1 MILFLICIAIV
12 PFLLGSIFLRLK
24 KERGTEVLAE
34 GYLLGL
40 LFLFLLAEAAACI
53 VIKLEK
59 SFSDYCLLLA
69 GMVSVCLLFA
79 LLTSGRW
86 LWREF
91 IKNKKKNADKGE
103 RSQSRRDWLWKAV
116 LLLLF
121 AFFFI
126 GYLLYLPDAGS
137 DTMIETVSVTA
148 ATDTVFAYNPI
159 TGQAL
164 RYGMYPLYK
173 LASLPLLYGAF
184 YRMAQGTVSSFLYY
198 TASFWALLLAGLIL
212 WLWAQLL
219 IGEQKEKKRL
229 FLLFSLLL
237 IVVGDGE
244 ADSFAYLLLHR
255 GYSGTV
261 FAGLF
266 FLFGGYMLWQC
277 LVRKERW
284 YGSIGILLSFIGI
297 LVARPLF
304 LPKLLFQNGVSD
316 GKWWGLLFLAVLAL
330 YLARERTQ
338 KKWKKQEAVLL
349 GAALLTG
356 LFVCNPLVAVSTAY
370 AATALWSIG
379 EEWKRGRKVF
389 AGFIILICM
398 TGTVLPFSG
407 ACEKRSQAP
416 AVDYEIQDKISALAE
431 TYEGEVMLLAPE
443 MVMEQARM
451 QNAQIILPYGKNLW
465 REDCN
470 REIADVYTEEELLL
484 FEQMKLDYLQP
495 DTAAAM
501 ADSAGCRILVLRE
514 AMSEECGRVHGWK
527 EAEGTEGYAL
537 YYR

>member
-24 KERGTEVLAE
+24 KERGTEVLTE

-86 LWREF
+86 LWREL
-91 IKNKKKNADKGE
+91 IKNKEKNADKGE
-103 RSQSRRDWLWKAV
+103 RSQSRRDWIWKAV

-121 AFFFI
+121 ALFFI
-126 GYLLYLPDAGS
+126 GYLLYLPDTGS
-137 DTMIETVSVTA
+137 DTMMETVSVTA

-173 LASLPLLYGAF
+173 LASLSLLYSAF

-198 TASFWALLLAGLIL
+198 AASFWAILLTGLIL

-219 IGEQKEKKRL
+219 FGEQKEKKRL

-237 IVVGDGE
+237 IMVGDGE

-255 GYSGTV
+255 GYCGTV

-284 YGSIGILLSFIGI
+284 YGGIGILLSFIGI

-304 LPKLLFQNGVSD
+304 LPKLLFQNGVNN

-330 YLARERTQ
+330 YLAKERTQ

-349 GAALLTG
+349 GTALLTG
-356 LFVCNPLVAVSTAY
+356 LFVCNPLVTVSTAY

-389 AGFIILICM
+389 AGFVILIFM

-407 ACEKRSQAP
+407 ACEKRSQAL
-416 AVDYEIQDKISALAE
+416 AADYEIQDKISALAE

-501 ADSAGCRILVLRE
+501 ADSAGCRILVLQE
-514 AMSEECGRVHGWK
+514 AMSEECGRAHGWK

>member
-1 MILFLICIAIV
+1 MILFLICITIV

-40 LFLFLLAEAAACI
+40 LFLFLLAEVAACI

-69 GMVSVCLLFA
+69 GMVSVFLFFA

-86 LWREF
+86 FWREL
-91 IKNKKKNADKGE
+91 IKNKERNADKGAWG
-103 RSQSRRDWLWKAV
+103 QNRRDWIWKAV

-121 AFFFI
+121 ALFFI
-126 GYLLYLPDAGS
+126 GYLLYLPDTGS
-137 DTMIETVSVTA
+137 DTMMETVSVTA

-173 LASLPLLYGAF
+173 LASLPLLYSAF

-198 TASFWALLLAGLIL
+198 AASFWAILLTGLIL

-219 IGEQKEKKRL
+219 FGEQKEKKRL

-277 LVRKERW
+277 FVRKERW
-284 YGSIGILLSFIGI
+284 YGGIGILLSFIGI
-297 LVARPLF
+297 LVVRPLF
-304 LPKLLFQNGVSD
+304 LPKLLFQNGVNN

-330 YLARERTQ
+330 YLAKERTQ

-349 GAALLTG
+349 GTALLTG
-356 LFVCNPLVAVSTAY
+356 LFVCNPLVMVSTAY

-389 AGFIILICM
+389 AGFVILICM

-416 AVDYEIQDKISALAE
+416 AADYEIQDKISALAE

-514 AMSEECGRVHGWK
+514 AMSEECSRVHGWK